1 MAHYPF
7 SEVMTRT
14 TSVEDVK
21 FEIPAWEN
29 SKVDVADGSGRPESS
44 ASGDT
49 IRPKGRIR
57 RSMTAC
63 NTCRKLKTRCDLDPR
78 GHACRRCLSLRIEC
92 KLPETA
98 ERFQDN
104 ASMWSDATA
113 AIPSIEER
121 LISLER
127 SMTEMTSMMRQMMDR
142 SPSISGSSVSM
153 LTRSGITDETASI
166 EGSQSSSFAP
176 RPIRLLQDLQ
186 SDFVGEAN
194 VLPADS
200 RSLGDPFT
208 KGIID
213 PKLSQKLIQLF
224 VDHFGIWISVDN
236 PSDIHNELRATDPLL
251 YSTACLLASRYVP
264 GIPLSVI
271 HAMYLQIRHAA
282 VNVLWNNTPLKH
294 ETLQA
299 LTLLALWPTA
309 VQKETPMD
317 SWLLSGISINHAIIS
332 FDFLNHAP
340 AELIV
345 DNDMVAK
352 LRVWNALCLTQLQ
365 SAIGNAR
372 PFHIQQRYL
381 EHCPRLLE
389 HPAATFEDGKIVA
402 EIQLYLIA
410 LKLQNFSHRMRLGDF
425 EYEEIERWKMEW
437 AHLLTGEQHSTLEL
451 SLWYCQLLLYRTA
464 MRFHWESEH
473 LISEILRN
481 SRLILSKFLLVR
493 FPNALA
499 FPDQIYYIVGYAAL
513 NLCDFSPMDPLID
526 QVQTFLLH
534 LSPNEDHI
542 AYRFSYTITEL
553 KRRCAAGPNPHNA
566 VKGAFGDTRKLS
578 MGQQIPFINPLM
590 DTMMGEYGGLEHLI
604 PEVPPHSLPDMLTSV
619 AGELQAFRTA
629 IL

>member
-1 MAHYPF
+1 
-7 SEVMTRT
+7 
-14 TSVEDVK
+14 
-21 FEIPAWEN
+21 
-29 SKVDVADGSGRPESS
+29 
-44 ASGDT
+44 
-49 IRPKGRIR
+49 
-57 RSMTAC
+57 
-63 NTCRKLKTRCDLDPR
+63 
-78 GHACRRCLSLRIEC
+78 
-92 KLPETA
+92 
-98 ERFQDN
+98 
-104 ASMWSDATA
+104 MWSDATA

-437 AHLLTGEQHSTLEL
+437 AHLLK
-451 SLWYCQLLLYRTA
+451 
-464 MRFHWESEH
+464 
-473 LISEILRN
+473 ILRN